1 MKNLKLFTKIFLYTF
16 LVMLFVTVMAHVF
29 LYVLAPQMT
38 VSTNRFVEGAIIESA
53 VNTGILIKSAIGKAL
68 PVSLLCCAII
78 SAGCSLLF
86 SRAMTRPIK
95 QIAETTEKME
105 KLDKSILLFVILL
118 VMATFVLTALALGN
132 ASKAAQQE
140 LRQSLG
146 GSFLIGFDYTE
157 NNPYLKVESV
167 EGGTLIYSTQQISP
181 ELVEQIREI
190 EGIKECSATVEGL
203 AAFPSLELFTGN
215 IPIEEEF
222 RASSKIL
229 STWKSEEL
237 TRFTS
242 GQLTLTQGR
251 HILPDDK
258 NKGLISKDLAEK
270 NGLKIGDKIQTD
282 KGVEIEIV
290 GLFSP
295 KEIEGIN
302 DQVTTYDK
310 IQNLII
316 TDLATLVA
324 YENGPAIQGFNEL
337 TVSVDDPQNME
348 EIISKVKGISG
359 VDWKGFS
366 FLLDNE
372 DYENAASSLEQLSEL
387 VATILIVALI
397 VSIAILSLILTMW
410 ARTRIHE
417 TGVLLSVGI
426 SKLSIL
432 GQYIA
437 EVLLIAVLA
446 FSLSYF
452 SASAIAGQM
461 GNVLQSGQAV
471 TEVQQENGLSAG
483 SRGEAG
489 TDAEDQKI
497 EPPKLQVRVQFEEM
511 GLLFLLGIGIV
522 TVSAGFSSISVMR
535 LKPRE
540 ILSKMS

>member
-1 MKNLKLFTKIFLYTF
+1 MNFMNRAWLYI
-16 LVMLFVTVMAHVF
+16 V
-29 LYVLAPQMT
+29 
-38 VSTNRFVEGAIIESA
+38 RKRG
-53 VNTGILIKSAIGKAL
+53 
-68 PVSLLCCAII
+68 
-78 SAGCSLLF
+78 
-86 SRAMTRPIK
+86 
-95 QIAETTEKME
+95 
-105 KLDKSILLFVILL
+105 KSILLFVILL

-167 EGGTLIYSTQQISP
+167 DGGTLIYSTQQIRP

-229 STWKSEEL
+229 SAWKSEEL
-237 TRFTS
+237 TWFTS
-242 GQLTLTQGR
+242 GQLTLTEGR

-324 YENGPAIQGFNEL
+324 HENGPAIQGFNEL

-348 EIISKVKGISG
+348 KIISKVKGISG

-366 FLLDNE
+366 FLVDNE

-426 SKLSIL
+426 NKLSIL

-522 TVSAGFSSISVMR
+522 TVSAGISSISVMR